1 MTLAEIEAFL
11 AVYRYENITKAA
23 ESQYISQSSLSLRLK
38 TLERELGKELFVRG
52 KGRRSLEPTQ
62 WGRRFYPLALEY
74 IDLLDKMNSLGREQS
89 AVLHV
94 SVINS
99 LAECFFSPVFQ
110 SFLSQYELCSLDVQ
124 DMDFA
129 KATPALLSGEVDL
142 SFTADACIHG
152 RLACTPL
159 FREKMTVI
167 SSLIADLDEK
177 INLSDLDPAKEIY
190 VSWCSA
196 VDSWHAETFGKNTRA
211 KVSISVIQ
219 QLKYFF
225 EGRDCWAIV
234 PYSVATSLQKS
245 GTVKLHTADF
255 LLPSRV
261 IHYSRRLSDDNNI
274 YANALINK
282 VREHISNT
290 RPEGIKLT
298 EEEK

>member
-11 AVYRYENITKAA
+11 AVYRLENITKAA
-23 ESQYISQSSLSLRLK
+23 ESQFISQSSLSLRLQ

-74 IDLLDKMNSLGREQS
+74 IALLDKMNSLGRLET

-110 SFLSQYELCSLDVQ
+110 AFLSDNEDCALDVQ

-129 KATPALLSGEVDL
+129 KATPALLSGVADL
-142 SFTADACIHG
+142 SFTADACIHS
-152 RLACTPL
+152 RLICAPL

-167 SSLIADLDEK
+167 SSARADIDPRPA
-177 INLSDLDPAKEIY
+177 ISRLDPAKEIY

-196 VDSWHAETFGKNTRA
+196 IDSWHAETFGKNTRA

-219 QLKYFF
+219 PLKYFF

-234 PYSVATSLQKS
+234 PCSVADSLHKS
-245 GTVKLHTADF
+245 GGIKLHDPEF
-255 LLPSRV
+255 VLPSRV
-261 IHYSRRLSDDNNI
+261 IHYSRRLSDEHNI
-274 YANALINK
+274 YADALIK
-282 VREHISNT
+282 AVKTHILTT
-290 RPEGIKLT
+290 RPLGIRLV
-298 EEEK
+298 EEE

>member
-11 AVYRYENITKAA
+11 AVYRLENITKAA

-38 TLERELGKELFVRG
+38 TLERELGCELFVRG

-74 IDLLDKMNSLGREQS
+74 IDLLDKMNSLGREES

-110 SFLSQYELCSLDVQ
+110 SFLSDNEHCALDVQ

-129 KATPALLSGEVDL
+129 KATPALLSGEADL

-152 RLACTPL
+152 RLVCTPL

-167 SSLIADLDEK
+167 SSLRADIGHSPTLRE
-177 INLSDLDPAKEIY
+177 LDPAKEIY

-196 VDSWHAETFGKNTRA
+196 VDSWHAETFGKTTRA

-234 PYSVATSLQKS
+234 PCSVADSLQKS
-245 GTVKLHTADF
+245 GTVKLHEPEF
-255 LLPSRV
+255 VLPSRV
-261 IHYSRRLSDDNNI
+261 IHYSRRLSDENNI
-274 YANALINK
+274 YSAALVNA
-282 VREHISNT
+282 VREHIKTT
-290 RPEGIKLT
+290 RPDGIKLMD
-298 EEEK
+298 E

>member
-11 AVYRYENITKAA
+11 AVYRLENITKAA

-38 TLERELGKELFVRG
+38 TLERELGCELFVRG

-62 WGRRFYPLALEY
+62 LGRRFYPLALEY
-74 IDLLDKMNSLGREQS
+74 IDLLDKMNTLSREES

-110 SFLSQYELCSLDVQ
+110 AFLGQYEHCSLDVQ

-152 RLACTPL
+152 RLMCTPL

-167 SSLIADLDEK
+167 SSLRADIGETPT
-177 INLSDLDPAKEIY
+177 LSDLDPAKEIH

-196 VDSWHAETFGKNTRA
+196 VDSWHAETFGKNPRA

-234 PYSVATSLQKS
+234 PYSVADSLEKS
-245 GTVKLHTADF
+245 GTVKIHKPEF
-255 LLPSRV
+255 VLPGRV
-261 IHYSRRLSDDNNI
+261 IHYSRRLSDVHNVYSD
-274 YANALINK
+274 ALIAA
-282 VREHISNT
+282 VREHIKTT
-290 RPEGIKLT
+290 RPKGIKLM
-298 EEEK
+298 EE